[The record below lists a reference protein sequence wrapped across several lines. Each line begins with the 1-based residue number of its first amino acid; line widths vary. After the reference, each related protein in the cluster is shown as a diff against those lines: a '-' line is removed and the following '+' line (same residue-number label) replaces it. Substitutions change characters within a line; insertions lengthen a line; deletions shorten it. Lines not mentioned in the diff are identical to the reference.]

1 MYMSL
6 EIEMYFELTNESV
19 RKECTAGLKIINQV
33 LQIGFCKRNFLHG
46 EIPFDFAE
54 KALWNVDILIRVVKS
69 VTFLYLLPSSHE
81 NMYV

>member
-33 LQIGFCKRNFLHG
+33 LQIGFCKR
-46 EIPFDFAE
+46 ISYAE
-54 KALWNVDILIRVVKS
+54 K
-69 VTFLYLLPSSHE
+69 FPLLSLKRLCE
-81 NMYV
+81 T